1 MSFMQVAAG
10 GNIPFE
16 INVVVEI
23 PAFSD
28 PVKYEVDK
36 HTGALTVDRFMGTA
50 MQYPCNYG
58 YIPQT
63 LSEDGDPVDVMIIT
77 PAPLLSGCVI
87 QCRPVGV
94 LKMIDEAGPDP
105 KLLAVPMPRLTPF
118 YNHVADYKDMQ
129 PDKLAKI
136 THFFQHY
143 KDLEE
148 GKWVS
153 VEGWGGLEEARQ
165 EILASV
171 GRYKSSHSSRR

>member
-1 MSFMQVAAG
+1 MSFSHIVAG
-10 GNIPFE
+10 SNIPFE
-16 INVVVEI
+16 VNVVVEI

-63 LSEDGDPVDVMIIT
+63 LSEDGDPIDVMIIT

-87 QCRPVGV
+87 HCRPVGV

-105 KLLAVPMPRLTPF
+105 KLLAVPMPKLSPF
-118 YNHVADYKDMQ
+118 YNHVVDYRDMQ

-153 VEGWGGLEEARQ
+153 VEGWGGVDDARQ
-165 EILASV
+165 EILDGVA
-171 GRYKSSHSSRR
+171 RYNAKNSSRG

>member
-1 MSFMQVAAG
+1 MSFTKVSAG
-10 GNIPFE
+10 NNIPFE
-16 INVVVEI
+16 INVIIEI

-36 HTGALTVDRFMGTA
+36 LTGELTVDRFMGTA

-63 LSEDGDPVDVMIIT
+63 LSEDGDAVDVMIVS

-87 QCRPVGV
+87 TCRPVGV
-94 LKMIDEAGPDP
+94 LKMIDEAGADP
-105 KLLAVPMPRLTPF
+105 KLLAVPMPKLTPF
-118 YNHVADYKDMQ
+118 YNHVNDYRDMQ

-153 VEGWGGLEEARQ
+153 VEGWGGLEEARKEVIDGIARYQ
-165 EILASV
+165 AS
-171 GRYKSSHSSRR
+171 YASR

>member
-10 GNIPFE
+10 NNIPFE

-87 QCRPVGV
+87 HCRPVGM

-105 KLLAVPMPRLTPF
+105 KLLAVPMPHLTPF
-118 YNHVADYKDMQ
+118 FNHVTDYHDMQ

-148 GKWVS
+148 GKWVR
-153 VEGWGGLEEARQ
+153 VEGWGGLEETRK
-165 EILASV
+165 EIIE
-171 GRYKSSHSSRR
+171 GIERYKRSHSSRR

>member
-1 MSFMQVAAG
+1 MQVAAG

-87 QCRPVGV
+87 NCRPVGV

-105 KLLAVPMPRLTPF
+105 KLLAVPVPRLTPF
-118 YNHVADYKDMQ
+118 YNHVTDYQDLQ

-153 VEGWGGLEEARQ
+153 VEGWGGIDDARQ

-171 GRYKSSHSSRR
+171 GRYKTSHSSRR

>member
-1 MSFMQVAAG
+1 MSFTQVAAG
-10 GNIPFE
+10 GNVPNE
-16 INVVVEI
+16 INVIVEI
-23 PAFSD
+23 PAYSD

-63 LSEDGDPVDVMIIT
+63 LSEDGDPVDVMVIT

-87 QCRPVGV
+87 HCRPVGV

-105 KLLAVPMPRLTPF
+105 KLLAVPVSRLTPF
-118 YNHVADYKDMQ
+118 YDHIADYNNVR
-129 PDKLAKI
+129 PDTLAKI
-136 THFFQHY
+136 FHFFQHY

-148 GKWVS
+148 GKWVN
-153 VEGWGGLEEARQ
+153 VEGWGGLDEARR
-165 EILASV
+165 EILNSIA
-171 GRYKSSHSSRR
+171 RYNAGHSSRA

>member
-1 MSFMQVAAG
+1 MQVAAG
-10 GNIPFE
+10 ENIPFE

-87 QCRPVGV
+87 NCRPVGV

-118 YNHVADYKDMQ
+118 YNHVTDYQDMQ

-165 EILASV
+165 EIIDSV

>member
-1 MSFMQVAAG
+1 MSFTKVPAG
-10 GNIPFE
+10 NNIPFE
-16 INVVVEI
+16 INVIIEI

-36 HTGALTVDRFMGTA
+36 LTGELTVDRFMGTA

-63 LSEDGDPVDVMIIT
+63 LSEDGDAVDVMIVS

-87 QCRPVGV
+87 ACRPVGV

-105 KLLAVPMPRLTPF
+105 KLLAVPMPKLTPF
-118 YNHVADYKDMQ
+118 YNHVNDYRDMQ
-129 PDKLAKI
+129 PDKLAKL

-148 GKWVS
+148 GKWVR
-153 VEGWGGLEEARQ
+153 VEGWGGLEEARKEVIDGIARYQ
-165 EILASV
+165 ASF
-171 GRYKSSHSSRR
+171 SSR

>member
-1 MSFMQVAAG
+1 MSFTQVAAG
-10 GNIPFE
+10 NNIPFE
-16 INVVVEI
+16 INVIVEI
-23 PAFSD
+23 PAYSD

-87 QCRPVGV
+87 NCRPVGV
-94 LKMIDEAGPDP
+94 LKMIDEAGADP

-118 YNHVADYKDMQ
+118 YNHVTDYNHIL
-129 PDKLAKI
+129 PEKLAKI

-148 GKWVS
+148 GKWVR
-153 VEGWGGLEEARQ
+153 VEGWGGLEDARK
-165 EILASV
+165 EILDSVARYQAS
-171 GRYKSSHSSRR
+171 HTSR

>member
-1 MSFMQVAAG
+1 MYFTQVAAG
-10 GNIPFE
+10 NNIPFE
-16 INVVVEI
+16 INVIVEI
-23 PAFSD
+23 PAYSD

-87 QCRPVGV
+87 NCRPVGV
-94 LKMIDEAGPDP
+94 LKMIDEAGADP

-118 YNHVADYKDMQ
+118 YNHVTDYNHIL
-129 PDKLAKI
+129 PEKLAKI

-148 GKWVS
+148 GKWVR
-153 VEGWGGLEEARQ
+153 VEGWGGLEDARK
-165 EILASV
+165 EILDSVARYQAS
-171 GRYKSSHSSRR
+171 HTSR

>member
-1 MSFMQVAAG
+1 MSFTQVAAG
-10 GNIPFE
+10 NNIPFE
-16 INVVVEI
+16 INVIVEI

-87 QCRPVGV
+87 NCRPVGV
-94 LKMIDEAGPDP
+94 LKMIDEAGADP
-105 KLLAVPMPRLTPF
+105 KLLAVPRLTPF
-118 YNHVADYKDMQ
+118 YNHVTDYRDMQ

-153 VEGWGGLEEARQ
+153 VEGWGGLEEARK
-165 EILASV
+165 EINDSIARYIASHN
-171 GRYKSSHSSRR
+171 SSLG